1 LQAIRGYIDEH
12 QDEMIADLKAF
23 VERKTPSEDK
33 GLLDAFADYLAEYA
47 EQKAGGYATV
57 LAHGITGNQVR
68 VEWGEH
74 EGKPPILLLGHY
86 DTVWPAGPSRQ
97 CRSRCTGTSLAD
109 PGSST

>member
-47 EQKAGGYATV
+47 EQ
-57 LAHGITGNQVR
+57 R
-68 VEWGEH
+68 
-74 EGKPPILLLGHY
+74 
-86 DTVWPAGPSRQ
+86 
-97 CRSRCTGTSLAD
+97 
-109 PGSST
+109 